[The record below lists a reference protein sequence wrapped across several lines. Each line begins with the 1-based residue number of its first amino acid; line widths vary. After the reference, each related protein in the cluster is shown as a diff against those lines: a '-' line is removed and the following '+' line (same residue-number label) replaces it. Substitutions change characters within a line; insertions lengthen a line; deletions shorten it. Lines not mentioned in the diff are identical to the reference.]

1 MLKLLVTELP
11 KTARDCPFSIKPN
24 DTALPC
30 NCKLMMNDSDDWGN
44 MQFTDSYGHY
54 SCVLDRRMVNPCP
67 FLMTMN
73 QYNWVKKR

>member
-11 KTARDCPFSIKPN
+11 RTARDCPFSII
-24 DTALPC
+24 DTHPC
-30 NCKLMMNDSDDWGN
+30 ICKLMLNHEDEYNDIGN
-44 MQFTDSYGHY
+44 AIKCD
-54 SCVLDRRMVNPCP
+54 CVLDRVPRDPCP

>member
-11 KTARDCPFSIKPN
+11 NTSRDCPFSIKPN
-24 DTALPC
+24 DSGLPC

-54 SCVLDRRMVNPCP
+54 SCVLDRRMKAPCP